1 MFTDENTN
9 DEQSV
14 SDTTGEIAHG
24 VKDAAG
30 HIADGDVAHGLKDGA
45 EHVSDALSKDA
56 EQTKEDVMGDNDDEE
71 DDDDDDEEEAV
82 TPAA

>member
-1 MFTDENTN
+1 MFTDENMD

-45 EHVSDALSKDA
+45 EHVGDALSKDA
-56 EQTKEDVMGDNDDEE
+56 EQTKEDVMGNN
-71 DDDDDDEEEAV
+71 DDDDDDGDNEEEAI